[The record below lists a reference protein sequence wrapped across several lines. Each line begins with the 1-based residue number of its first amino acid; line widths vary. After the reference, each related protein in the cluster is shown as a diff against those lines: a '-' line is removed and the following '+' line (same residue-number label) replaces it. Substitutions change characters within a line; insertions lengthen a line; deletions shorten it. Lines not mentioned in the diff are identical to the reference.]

1 MGIVFS
7 GISYEEYLRHIP
19 TIVAPVSIFTGLFKC
34 FVFAFVLASI
44 CTFKGYYASGGA
56 KGVGRAVVST
66 AVFTM
71 VGIVV
76 ADWVTSAISESFT
89 GLFLK

>member
-1 MGIVFS
+1 MIWQLNYYCYCLNILLS
-7 GISYEEYLRHIP
+7 M
-19 TIVAPVSIFTGLFKC
+19 FKC
-34 FVFAFVLASI
+34 LVFALVLASV
-44 CTFKGYYASGGA
+44 CTYKGYSARGGA

-76 ADWVTSAISESFT
+76 SDWITSLLSET
-89 GLFLK
+89 VLNLFLENKI